1 MATYFIAD
9 LHLYHKN
16 IFKYEPCRQV
26 DVLEYILNTNPSAD
40 SAETKKWITDAINF
54 DNPDLYKV
62 FEYWNEMLIS
72 RWNKEV
78 KPTDTVY
85 ILGDLALGNY
95 DAVKNV
101 LDCLN
106 GHKILVKGNHDNWS
120 NIKYQDL
127 GFTEVT
133 SGPLFLDRYGLPCN
147 KETISKRRN
156 AKYVLSHVPL
166 TLEKMVELRTLYGV
180 ECNIFG
186 HIHSKG
192 LYCNY
197 PQVCVSAEV
206 INSTPISLNNF
217 RFNN

>member
-16 IFKYEPCRQV
+16 IFKYEPCRQL
-26 DVLEYILNTNPSAD
+26 DVLEYILNTNQSAD
-40 SAETKKWITDAINF
+40 FAATKKWITDAINF
-54 DNPDLYKV
+54 ENPDLYKV
-62 FEYWNEMLIS
+62 FESWNEMLIS
-72 RWNKEV
+72 RWNKV
-78 KPTDTVY
+78 VRPCDTVY

-101 LDCLN
+101 LGCLN
-106 GHKILVKGNHDNWS
+106 GRKILVKGNHDNWS

-127 GFTEVT
+127 GFEEVKP
-133 SGPLFLDRYGLPCN
+133 GPIFLDKYGYPCRQ
-147 KETISKRRN
+147 EVVGKRKN

-166 TLEKMVELRTLYGV
+166 TAETLLEYKIKYGV

-192 LYCNY
+192 LCCNY

-217 RFNN
+217 RFIR